1 MRKSLL
7 RIVAAV
13 AVTALLLGY
22 AVSNVDLATLREVL
36 AGVTYRYV
44 TPYLVAITLLYW
56 LKAWR
61 WKLILEP
68 LGRYTVWEV
77 TPAMMI
83 GFAANNVL
91 PAHLGEIVRSVWFA
105 RRHGQSIS
113 AVLVSQALERMLDV
127 VAVILLFLLAVP
139 WIESTPPAIR
149 ASVWLV
155 GTVAVAL
162 CAAIAVIVIAPQR
175 VIRLWHVLGAKLPAA
190 VQSKGEVFLT
200 EILRAL
206 SSVRSLGRL
215 AVLVANSIVQW
226 SLMAVCIWLSMA
238 SIGTF
243 IGSGATIIA
252 LTAAVVAVT
261 LPNAPGFVGAL
272 QAAFLFALLPF
283 GVSSEAAFAGS
294 VVFMVGNWV
303 PVTLVG
309 GLFLLMSRM
318 NPSGAPKSL

>member
-1 MRKSLL
+1 
-7 RIVAAV
+7 
-13 AVTALLLGY
+13 
-22 AVSNVDLATLREVL
+22 
-36 AGVTYRYV
+36 
-44 TPYLVAITLLYW
+44 
-56 LKAWR
+56 
-61 WKLILEP
+61 
-68 LGRYTVWEV
+68 
-77 TPAMMI
+77 
-83 GFAANNVL
+83 
-91 PAHLGEIVRSVWFA
+91 
-105 RRHGQSIS
+105 
-113 AVLVSQALERMLDV
+113 
-127 VAVILLFLLAVP
+127 
-139 WIESTPPAIR
+139 
-149 ASVWLV
+149 VWLV